1 MPEDLNN
8 LDDSESETNKIPME
22 NHMQLGTK
30 RSPSLWFPRSSMD
43 LSMVHNFMKSRMV
56 TQMYTAGKI

>member
-1 MPEDLNN
+1 MLSEYPWKSSRDPIYTHTVCTLVNLLGMPEDLNN

-30 RSPSLWFPRSSMD
+30 RSPSL
-43 LSMVHNFMKSRMV
+43 
-56 TQMYTAGKI
+56 